1 MREIDSLHHIIDQ
14 NNGGLPV
21 RAINLAA
28 FDLNLLVAFEALFE
42 ERHVS
47 RAGAKIGLSQPSM
60 SHALGRLREVF
71 EDQLF
76 TRGPGGM
83 LPTARA
89 VELARHILPG
99 IAQLRAVMSE
109 RGGFNAQTSE
119 RRFIIGLND
128 LGSLSVL
135 PRLAPRIRALAPG
148 ISLTVV
154 NVGARDAL
162 EKLISGEVELACGVF
177 PDLPPDVDSRQ
188 IASME
193 TVCLSDRRN
202 PRLHGRVL
210 DLRAFLELP
219 HVQVAVNA
227 DPGIQIDAE
236 LAALSLRRRVAL
248 VVPHFLV
255 VPRAVVG
262 TDMIGV
268 FDAKTLRTLGR
279 WPDLRLDPLPLPL
292 PEPGVS
298 AIWHR
303 RSGSDPGHH
312 WFRELLASSVRKLSR
327 NRVLGRRSNA

>member
-1 MREIDSLHHIIDQ
+1 MR
-14 NNGGLPV
+14 P
-21 RAINLAA
+21 INLAA

-60 SHALGRLREVF
+60 SHALSRLREIF
-71 EDQLF
+71 EDELF

-89 VELARHILPG
+89 VELAQHILPG
-99 IAQLRAVMSE
+99 IGQLRAALNE
-109 RGGFNAQTSE
+109 RGEFNAKKSE
-119 RRFIIGLND
+119 RRFVIGLND
-128 LGSLSVL
+128 LGSFSVL
-135 PRLAPRIRALAPG
+135 PRLAPRVRALAPG
-148 ISLTVV
+148 ISLTVI

-177 PDLPPDVDSRQ
+177 SDLPPGVDSCK

-202 PRLHGRVL
+202 PRLDGRAL
-210 DLRAFLELP
+210 DLQAFLELP

-236 LAALSLRRRVAL
+236 LAALSLRRRVTL

-268 FDAKTLRTLGR
+268 FDAKTLRALGH
-279 WPDLRLDPLPLPL
+279 WPHLRTDPLPLLL

-303 RSGSDPGHH
+303 RSASDPGHR
-312 WFRELLASSVRKLSR
+312 WLRELLAASVS
-327 NRVLGRRSNA
+327 